1 MQPIEPGDKVV
12 IKRTNDRGEVEKT
25 EEGRAVIVLDTRSGN
40 EHEVTADFS
49 ELGRIHEG
57 PASKPKG

>member
-12 IKRTNDRGEVEKT
+12 IKRTNDRGEVERT
-25 EEGRAVIVLDTRSGN
+25 EEGRAVIALDTRKGE

-49 ELGRIHEG
+49 ELGRIHAG
-57 PASKPKG
+57 PTPKPKE